1 MFNQLRLDNRIALVT
16 GGSRGLGRAMALGLA
31 SAGARVVV
39 NARSED
45 ALKAVVTEI
54 EHKGGQADYRCFDV
68 TDEAAVKDALASIVT
83 DHRRLD
89 ILVNNAGTIVR
100 SPLPDTTTEDFR
112 QVVDTNLT
120 SLFVL
125 SREAARLMV
134 PRGYGRIVN
143 IGSIMSLI
151 GRPNIVSYVS
161 TKHAV
166 AGLTKALAVELGPQG
181 ICVNGIAP
189 GYFGTEF
196 NRPLMEDAEFTAMVE
211 GRTPVARWGRPDEI
225 SGAAIF
231 LSSEAASYV
240 NGHILTVDGG
250 LTIKL

>member
-1 MFNQLRLDNRIALVT
+1 MFNQMRLDNRIALVT
-16 GGSRGLGRAMALGLA
+16 GASRGLGRAMALGLS

-39 NARSED
+39 NARNED
-45 ALKAVVTEI
+45 ALRDVVTEI
-54 EHKGGQADYRCFDV
+54 EHKGGQADHRCFDV
-68 TDEAAVKDALASIVT
+68 TDEEAAKDALASIVT

-89 ILVNNAGTIVR
+89 ILINNAGTIVR
-100 SPLPDTTTEDFR
+100 SPLLDATTEDFR

-143 IGSIMSLI
+143 IGSVMSQI
-151 GRPNIVSYVS
+151 GRPDIVSYVS

-166 AGLTKALAVELGPQG
+166 AGLTKALAVELGPLG
-181 ICVNGIAP
+181 ICVNGIGP

-211 GRTPVARWGRPDEI
+211 GRTPVARWGRPEEI
-225 SGAAIF
+225 AGAAIF
-231 LSSEAASYV
+231 LASEAASYV
-240 NGHILTVDGG
+240 NGHVLMVDGG

>member
-31 SAGARVVV
+31 SAGARVVI

-45 ALKAVVTEI
+45 ALKDVVTEI

-100 SPLPDTTTEDFR
+100 SPLPDATTEDFQ

-196 NRPLMEDAEFTAMVE
+196 NRPLMDDAEFTAMVE

-231 LSSEAASYV
+231 LASEAASYV

>member
-100 SPLPDTTTEDFR
+100 SPLPDTTTEDFQ

>member
-16 GGSRGLGRAMALGLA
+16 GASRGLGRSIALGLA

-39 NARSED
+39 NARNAD
-45 ALKAVVTEI
+45 ALAKVVTEI
-54 EHKGGQADYRCFDV
+54 EHKGGQADLRCFDV
-68 TDEAAVKDALASIVT
+68 TDEEAVKEALASIVT

-89 ILVNNAGTIVR
+89 ILVNNAGTVVR
-100 SPLPDTTTEDFR
+100 SPLLESTTEDFR
-112 QVVDTNLT
+112 HVLDTNLT
-120 SLFVL
+120 SLYVM

-143 IGSIMSLI
+143 IGSVMSHI
-151 GRPNIVSYVS
+151 GRSNIVSYVS

-166 AGLTKALAVELGPQG
+166 AGLTKALANELAAKG
-181 ICVNGIAP
+181 ICVNGIGP

-211 GRTPVARWGRPDEI
+211 GRTPVARWGDPDEI
-225 SGAAIF
+225 AGAAIF
-231 LSSEAASYV
+231 LCSEAASYV
-240 NGHILTVDGG
+240 NGHMLMVDGG

>member
-1 MFNQLRLDNRIALVT
+1 MFNQLRLDNRIAFVT

-31 SAGARVVV
+31 SAGARVVI

-45 ALKAVVTEI
+45 ALKDVVTEI

-100 SPLPDTTTEDFR
+100 SPLPDATTEDFQ

-231 LSSEAASYV
+231 LASEAASYV

>member
-45 ALKAVVTEI
+45 ALQDVVTEI

-100 SPLPDTTTEDFR
+100 APLLDTATEDFR

-143 IGSIMSLI
+143 IGSVMSQI

-181 ICVNGIAP
+181 ICVNGIGP

-196 NRPLMEDAEFTAMVE
+196 NKPLMADAEFTAMVE
-211 GRTPVARWGRPDEI
+211 GRTPVARWGRPEEI
-225 SGAAIF
+225 AGAAIF

-240 NGHILTVDGG
+240 NGHVLMVDGG